1 MSTFLAIMLSLVAI
15 FMILL
20 ILVQRGKGGG
30 LVGALGGM
38 GGQSA
43 FGTKAGDTFTRV
55 TMWAAFVW
63 IVLSAITVWYLGRKG
78 TSVESDAGQNLPAP
92 PASRATPPE
101 NPAGAGTS
109 APSSTTPTTSTPAS
123 GTPAEKSDK
132 K

>member
-1 MSTFLAIMLSLVAI
+1 MPTFLAIMLSLVAI

-63 IVLSAITVWYLGRKG
+63 IVLAAFTVWWLGHYSG
-78 TSVESDAGQNLPAP
+78 SVESGAGQSRPRAAEKSGAGETNTGPEAP
-92 PASRATPPE
+92 PSGTGA
-101 NPAGAGTS
+101 AG
-109 APSSTTPTTSTPAS
+109 PAS
-123 GTPAEKSDK
+123 GTGAEKAADK
-132 K
+132 